1 MRKAKGRTAAPSCFE
16 LRHLRYFVA
25 LAKERNFERAAANL
39 GIAQPGLSQQ
49 IIALEAIV
57 GMPLIDRN
65 KRGVHLTISGELLL
79 AEATKILSQSEVT
92 LATLRRVGRGET
104 GRISIGYVASAA
116 YSGAVVETISRYR
129 QAYPEVHI
137 KLVEMELRQQLARIA
152 EGDLDFGY
160 IRSPAQIPAG
170 VVTHVVLKEP
180 LIAVLPTG
188 HPLAIASGIAL
199 SALSEETFLT
209 PRQPADVGFHHNTI
223 TACQSAGFNPHIDPL
238 GLDFTEIASLVAVG
252 FGVALVPKSFEVA
265 GLPGVQYLQLSDC
278 RTTSDLAVAYRKTE
292 TSPAVRAFVSHSR
305 RLGGSATAAV
315 DN

>member
-1 MRKAKGRTAAPSCFE
+1 MGKARARGTPPLSFE

-49 IIALEAIV
+49 ILSLEAIV
-57 GMPLIDRN
+57 GMPLLDRN
-65 KRGVHLTISGELLL
+65 KRGVHLTLSGELLL
-79 AEATKILSQSEVT
+79 AEAPKILSQSEVT
-92 LATLRRVGRGET
+92 LASLRRVGRGET

-152 EGDLDFGY
+152 EGELDFGY
-160 IRSPAQIPAG
+160 IRSPAPIPPGVMTQI
-170 VVTHVVLKEP
+170 VLKEP

-188 HPLAIASGIAL
+188 HPSGSASEIAL
-199 SALSEETFLT
+199 GALSGETFLT

-223 TACQSAGFNPHIDPL
+223 AACESVGFKPRIDPL

-265 GLPGVQYLQLSDC
+265 GLPGVRYLQLSDC
-278 RTTSDLAVAYRKTE
+278 DTTSDLAVAYRKTE
-292 TSPAVRAFVSHSR
+292 ASPAVRAFVLHSR
-305 RLGGSATAAV
+305 RGAAV
-315 DN
+315 AESGR